1 MLAAWPASMGG
12 RHNYFGYPL
21 DCRHSIWGH
30 YYLATADAVMHK
42 VNWVMFGA
50 KCAHKTTHLNFYDY
64 TLLYTLV
71 YLLTIAR

>member
-1 MLAAWPASMGG
+1 MLAAWPASMGVG
-12 RHNYFGYPL
+12 TTIL
-21 DCRHSIWGH
+21 AILWIA
-30 YYLATADAVMHK
+30 ATASGDTITWPLPMPLCTK
-42 VNWVMFGA
+42 LTGLFGA